1 MYFCIERYDIGGGVA
16 DGKGDGATATEN
28 IQNSGQ
34 QVRNYDKNAC
44 DAK

>member
-1 MYFCIERYDIGGGVA
+1 MKLCIGCYNLGGGVA

-34 QVRNYDKNAC
+34 QVRNYDRNAC
-44 DAK
+44 NAK